1 MEKEPIWCAQM
12 LRQQGGAVANGVAS
26 GEALCA
32 LFTGSGVGVAT
43 PPLLVPTIDHL
54 TALLEGPRSAPYKS
68 ALLELLLI
76 MPCRRARTPHTSSCH
91 PKPLAALT
99 PAIFVIST
107 IVCAVRYPGLQF
119 DSLYP
124 IHWLLLLL
132 LPSVTSHCKCIQPLL
147 QGVYS

>member
-1 MEKEPIWCAQM
+1 MEKKPIWCAQM

-26 GEALCA
+26 GESLCA

-76 MPCRRARTPHTSSCH
+76 MPCRRARTPSHFLMPSQTPCSPRPCH
-91 PKPLAALT
+91 
-99 PAIFVIST
+99 
-107 IVCAVRYPGLQF
+107 RGLLN
-119 DSLYP
+119 SRLLC
-124 IHWLLLLL
+124 LLLWC
-132 LPSVTSHCKCIQPLL
+132 PI
-147 QGVYS
+147 

>member
-1 MEKEPIWCAQM
+1 M

-76 MPCRRARTPHTSSCH
+76 MPCRRAQDPLILPHAI
-91 PKPLAALT
+91 PRPLQ
-99 PAIFVIST
+99 PS
-107 IVCAVRYPGLQF
+107 P
-119 DSLYP
+119 
-124 IHWLLLLL
+124 
-132 LPSVTSHCKCIQPLL
+132 LPSL
-147 QGVYS
+147 

>member
-76 MPCRRARTPHTSSCH
+76 MPCRRARTPSHFPMQSHAPCSPHPCH
-91 PKPLAALT
+91 LCNLNN
-99 PAIFVIST
+99 
-107 IVCAVRYPGLQF
+107 R
-119 DSLYP
+119 
-124 IHWLLLLL
+124 LL
-132 LPSVTSHCKCIQPLL
+132 CPLL
-147 QGVYS
+147 WSPI